1 MAIAYGKAAE
11 VPWLDNWPIDIQLWA
26 YTSQAPGDE
35 LDLTPASKTIGG
47 VSIPRN
53 LTVRWKDSTNAIVF
67 SSTSL
72 ISITQAVRGIVRV
85 VPAQGLWDKV
95 RSDQVYTMEVL
106 AYGILYHSQ
115 PFAPY
120 GPEATSFCINGVLLY
135 AAPREVL
142 EVLGSVPG
150 ASVQVSV
157 PLVELDW
164 VLDGR
169 GYWTAELADGQV
181 LYGLWIDDQYAPEV
195 DYKDL
200 ALGYSRCWARVGDL
214 LYYNGPE
221 NLSKVYVE
229 TAYSRYVLRCIEE
242 ASAEAERRT
251 GRKFGLWRY
260 IREAYSGLRMQSQI
274 CLRQRPFVV
283 DSFFRIDALSY
294 NRTLYRRYTEDN
306 FRPKTLEGGST
317 QLLHNS
323 AETGVITI
331 NQNMWDWWDWGYGNS
346 SGMSTSGLATL
357 PPGQNNIEITY
368 TAGFAKAP
376 TDVAEAV
383 ANMAAVRQAIF
394 WQQALTQG
402 MQGLSI
408 GCVNLNFGQLFTQY
422 SPSWQ
427 LSANLIL
434 DGYTRLDLDIL

>member
-1 MAIAYGKAAE
+1 MPITYGKAAE
-11 VPWLDNWPIDIQLWA
+11 IPWMDNWPIDIQLWA
-26 YTSQAPGDE
+26 YTTQEPGDE

-47 VSIPRN
+47 VSIPRA
-53 LTVRWKDSTNAIVF
+53 LTVRWRDKDNAIAF

-72 ISITQAVRGIVRV
+72 ISIVLPTRGVVRV
-85 VPAQGLWDKV
+85 VPTQALWDKV
-95 RSDQVYTMEVL
+95 RSDEIYTLEVV
-106 AYGILYHSQ
+106 AYGITYHSQ
-115 PFAPY
+115 SFVPY
-120 GPEATSFCINGVLLY
+120 GPEAGAICLNGILLY
-135 AAPREVL
+135 AGPREVL

-150 ASVQVSV
+150 ASVQVAV
-157 PLVELDW
+157 PLVDLDW
-164 VLDGR
+164 GVDAR
-169 GYWTAELADGQV
+169 GYWTAELADDQV
-181 LYGLWIDDQYAPEV
+181 LYGLWVDDQFAPEV

-200 ALGYSRCWARVGDL
+200 ALKYTRCWARVDDT

-242 ASAEAERRT
+242 ATAEAERRT
-251 GRKFGLWRY
+251 GRKFGQWRY

-274 CLRQRPFVV
+274 CLRQRPFVL
-283 DSFFRIDALSY
+283 DSYFRIDALSY

-306 FRPKTLEGGST
+306 FRPKTIQGSST
-317 QLLHNS
+317 QLLHSS

-331 NQNMWDWWDWGYGNS
+331 NQNMWDWWDWGYGTRADL
-346 SGMSTSGLATL
+346 GVSGLVTL
-357 PPGQNNIEITY
+357 PPGQNNIEVTY
-368 TAGFAKAP
+368 TAGPDKAP